1 MTTDN
6 HQPHAQPA
14 EDIQFIQRHAKDL
27 DRRQNLHIVSMQVI
41 FFLIGLVYLIFG
53 VSRVIVATSG
63 GSLETFAGVA
73 LGSEFFTIPTL
84 IFGALL
90 AVLGYGLWWAM
101 AALGAK
107 EPPAWHVG
115 RNGLVAILA
124 TFTIIFVFWLIN
136 GATQLIAVGI
146 SWVLVSAYCGYTL
159 LQFNQL
165 EYRLAL
171 GAERLRKREMKFFTF
186 RNIVLVLF
194 LSFMS
199 VLAIVYALL
208 TDVIELPL
216 GEVESGEFLYITNF
230 DDFNDEWDTNTGRN
244 PFGVAEDE
252 NGNQRLVI
260 TIDSGQTDTGV
271 YSTLNRKFRDFD
283 LRVTTTQLESAPD
296 HDNRLG
302 IVFRVRDTDNYY
314 VFEISGDGY
323 YQLTKI
329 KDGDG
334 EEISTWIPTTDDSD
348 FNVLVFPSLIRPGLG
363 NTIENP
369 PLDNSNEIRIVAKGN
384 RFWFYVNGQH
394 LQLCQ
399 KGDNRESTMHPLT
412 GECISDA
419 FTDYYEDGD
428 FKQGKIGFSAGT
440 TGNSD
445 TNYNVQITFD
455 NILIIGPETPDS
467 QN

>member
-1 MTTDN
+1 MSIEN
-6 HQPHAQPA
+6 HEPHAVPA
-14 EDIQFIQRHAKDL
+14 EDIQQIQRRSKNL
-27 DRRQNLHIVSMQVI
+27 NRRQKLMINGMQVV
-41 FFLIGLVYLIFG
+41 FFLIGLVYLVMG
-53 VSRVIVATSG
+53 VARVIVATSG

-73 LGSEFFTIPTL
+73 LGSEFFTFPTFV
-84 IFGALL
+84 FGAIL
-90 AVLGYGLWWAM
+90 AVLGYGLIWAM

-115 RNGLVAILA
+115 RNGLVAILI
-124 TFTIIFVFWLIN
+124 TFTIIFIFWLIN
-136 GATQLIAVGI
+136 GATQLIVVGI
-146 SWVLVSAYCGYTL
+146 VWALVAGYSGYTL
-159 LQFNQL
+159 WEFNQL

-171 GAERLRKREMKFFTF
+171 GAERLRKREMNIFTM
-186 RNIVLVLF
+186 RNIGLVLF

-199 VLAIVYALL
+199 VLGIVYALL
-208 TDVIELPL
+208 TDIIELPL
-216 GEVESGEFLYITNF
+216 PEPEAGELLYITNF
-230 DDFNDEWDTNTGRN
+230 DDFNDEWDANTGRN
-244 PFGVAEDE
+244 PFGVEEDE
-252 NGNQRLVI
+252 NGNQRLVV

-271 YSTLNRKFRDFD
+271 YSTLNRKFGDFD

-302 IVFRVRDTDNYY
+302 VVFRVRDTDNYY

-323 YQLTKI
+323 YQLTKV
-329 KDGDG
+329 KDGIG
-334 EEISTWIPTTDDSD
+334 EEISTWIPTTDDSNFD
-348 FNVLVFPSLIRPGLG
+348 APVYPSLIRPGLG

-369 PLDNSNEIRIVAKGN
+369 PLDNSNEIRIVAQED

-399 KGDNRESTMHPLT
+399 KGDSRESTMHPLT

-445 TNYNVQITFD
+445 TTYNVKIAFD
-455 NILIIGPETPDS
+455 NVLITGPETP
-467 QN
+467 N